1 MRNIFRNNGYLEIR
15 TPSVLDKGLWE
26 RSGHWENFR
35 ENMFV
40 TQAEDREFSIKPM
53 NCPGHVQVFKQG
65 LKSYRDLPLRLAEFG
80 SCHRNEPSGALHGIM
95 RVRAFTQDDAHIFCT
110 ESQVQDEAVQ
120 FIDLLQKVYNDFGF
134 NDILVKLSTRPAK
147 RVGSEEQWDKAEEAL
162 RSALNHKNH
171 IWELQPGE
179 GAFYGPKIE
188 FSLKD
193 SIGRIWQC
201 GTLQLD
207 FSMPE
212 RLGAE
217 FVAEDNSRQIPVM
230 LHRAILGSLERF
242 IGILIENHAGA
253 LPLWLSPDH
262 AVVLNISEG
271 QADYAR
277 EVAEELRR
285 AGIRAYADLR
295 NEKITY
301 KIREH
306 SLQKLPYQI
315 IVGDKEVAGRRVAV
329 RTRTGSDLGQMTLPA
344 LLDRLEE
351 EIRTRAGA
359 A

>member
-1 MRNIFRNNGYLEIR
+1 
-15 TPSVLDKGLWE
+15 
-26 RSGHWENFR
+26 
-35 ENMFV
+35 
-40 TQAEDREFSIKPM
+40 
-53 NCPGHVQVFKQG
+53 
-65 LKSYRDLPLRLAEFG
+65 
-80 SCHRNEPSGALHGIM
+80 M

-162 RSALNHKNH
+162 RSALNHKNL

-207 FSMPE
+207 LSMPE

-277 EVAEELRR
+277 EVTEELRR

-315 IVGDKEVAGRRVAV
+315 IVGDKEVAAQRVAV

-344 LLDRLEE
+344 LVDRLEE